1 MSLPTRISV
10 KAKRQGEKALDGHR
24 AGWSEEDLKA
34 IEQVYP
40 QGMTVQQIV
49 DEFRARGERLTEATF
64 RKYVQLGL
72 LPRSVRVG
80 RKGKHRGSQGLYPT
94 GAVRQLVR
102 IRALMA
108 EGVTIEEIRS
118 ELLFLQGELD
128 ELRRHIER
136 IEGLVGEALRARRAE
151 GRAVPLAE
159 ERLERAREQGRGLL
173 RSLEDIERQLTM
185 QARMVRA
192 KV

>member
-1 MSLPTRISV
+1 MSVPKRIGVTIQERTESPAGGPT
-10 KAKRQGEKALDGHR
+10 
-24 AGWSEEDLKA
+24 GWSEEALADLEA
-34 IEQVYP
+34 RYP
-40 QGMTVQQIV
+40 KGMTVQQIV
-49 DEFRARGERLTEATF
+49 DAFVARGERLSEATF

-80 RKGKHRGSQGLYPT
+80 RKGKHRGSQGLYPV

-102 IRALMA
+102 IRRLMA
-108 EGVTIEEIRS
+108 DGMTIEEIRR

-128 ELRRHIER
+128 ELRRQIER
-136 IEGLVGEALRARRAE
+136 IETLVSHALQERRAE
-151 GRAVPLAE
+151 GRPVPLAE
-159 ERLERAREQGRGLL
+159 ERLRQAQDQGRGLL